1 MPLGKEDV
9 KQSNV
14 TKKMRLWVAAVRL
27 NVTNAE
33 LLRRSSE
40 SICSSHLPQLV
51 SRVEYTFLYRTPVQP
66 LRHEASALWRLLLTP
81 VASRWP
87 LPSRSLAV

>member
-1 MPLGKEDV
+1 MAPRREEDV

-40 SICSSHLPQLV
+40 SICSSHLIAV
-51 SRVEYTFLYRTPVQP
+51 AVAVCCP
-66 LRHEASALWRLLLTP
+66 LRVPAFRVLSDGDP
-81 VASRWP
+81 VTHVHGI
-87 LPSRSLAV
+87 LAVSQT

>member
-1 MPLGKEDV
+1 MVLAPRRKEDV

-51 SRVEYTFLYRTPVQP
+51 SRVEYTFLYPADVHHSCDGLDMKP
-66 LRHEASALWRLLLTP
+66 HALLTQCEICG
-81 VASRWP
+81 
-87 LPSRSLAV
+87 